1 MEYDKVPGPDGLPI
15 RVPANDDYRTCP
27 ECGGDCYPDPSAGAD
42 GLGVRIAFICPEHGL
57 HSVIDPFEE
66 DR

>member
-1 MEYDKVPGPDGLPI
+1 MEYEEIGDVDGVPI
-15 RVPANDDYRTCP
+15 RAPKDDSYRTCP
-27 ECGGDCYPDPSAGAD
+27 ECGKDCPPEPTAVD
-42 GLGVRIAFICPEHGL
+42 GLDLRIAFICPEHGL